1 LPLQVSAAKKGDK
14 IMVVKGLFYTQEH
27 EWAKVEG
34 DIATIGITDHA
45 QEALGELTFVELPEV
60 GKEVS
65 QKGEIAVVESS
76 KAASDVY
83 SPVAGK
89 VTEANTQL
97 TTKPEI
103 INDDCYGAGWICK
116 MRITDKA
123 SIKNLMDATKY
134 EEYLKG
140 L

>member
-1 LPLQVSAAKKGDK
+1 
-14 IMVVKGLFYTQEH
+14 MVVKGLLYTKDH

-45 QEALGELTFVELPEV
+45 QEQLGELTFVELPDA
-60 GKEVS
+60 GKEVN
-65 QKGEIAVVESS
+65 QKGELAVVESS

-83 SPVAGK
+83 APVTGM
-89 VTEANTQL
+89 VSEVNTEL
-97 TTKPEI
+97 ESRPEL
-103 INDDCYGAGWICK
+103 INEDCYGDGWICK

-123 SIKNLMDATKY
+123 SIKNLMDAVQY
-134 EEYLKG
+134 EEYLKD

>member
-1 LPLQVSAAKKGDK
+1 
-14 IMVVKGLFYTQEH
+14 MVVKGLFYTEEH

-45 QEALGELTFVELPEV
+45 QEQLGELTFVELPEA
-60 GKEVS
+60 GKEVKK
-65 QKGEIAVVESS
+65 KGEIAVVESS

-89 VTEANTQL
+89 VTEVNTQL
-97 TTKPEI
+97 ATKPEM

-116 MRITDKA
+116 IRITDK
-123 SIKNLMDATKY
+123 SSTKNLMDAAKY

>member
-1 LPLQVSAAKKGDK
+1 
-14 IMVVKGLFYTQEH
+14 MVVKGLFYTKDH

-34 DIATIGITDHA
+34 DTATIGITDHA
-45 QEALGELTFVELPEV
+45 QEQLGELTFVELPEV
-60 GKEVS
+60 GKEVK
-65 QKGEIAVVESS
+65 QKGELAVVESS

-89 VTEANTQL
+89 VSQVNSQL
-97 TTKPEI
+97 ATKPEI

-123 SIKNLMDATKY
+123 SIKNLMDAAKY

>member
-1 LPLQVSAAKKGDK
+1 
-14 IMVVKGLFYTQEH
+14 MVVKGLFYTKDH

-34 DIATIGITDHA
+34 DTATIGITDHA
-45 QEALGELTFVELPEV
+45 QEQLGELTFVELPEV
-60 GKEVS
+60 GKEVK
-65 QKGEIAVVESS
+65 QKGELAVVESS

-89 VTEANTQL
+89 VTEVNTQL
-97 TTKPEI
+97 ATRPEM

-116 MRITDKA
+116 LRITDKA
-123 SIKNLMDATKY
+123 SLKNLMDSTQY

>member
-1 LPLQVSAAKKGDK
+1 
-14 IMVVKGLFYTQEH
+14 MVVKGLLYTKDH

-34 DIATIGITDHA
+34 DRATIGITDHA
-45 QEALGELTFVELPEV
+45 QDQLGELTFVELPEA
-60 GKEVS
+60 GKEVK
-65 QKGEIAVVESS
+65 QKGELAVVESS

-89 VTEANTQL
+89 VTEVNTQL
-97 TTKPEI
+97 ASKPEM

-116 MRITDKA
+116 MQITDKA
-123 SIKNLMDATKY
+123 TTKNLMDAGQY

>member
-1 LPLQVSAAKKGDK
+1 
-14 IMVVKGLFYTQEH
+14 MVAKGLFYTEEH

-45 QEALGELTFVELPEV
+45 QEQLGELTFVELPEV
-60 GKEVS
+60 GKEVK

-83 SPVAGK
+83 SPVEGK
-89 VTEANTQL
+89 VTEVNTQL

-116 MRITDKA
+116 MKITDKA
-123 SIKNLMDATKY
+123 SIKNLMDAAKY

>member
-1 LPLQVSAAKKGDK
+1 
-14 IMVVKGLFYTQEH
+14 MVVKGLLYTQEH

-45 QEALGELTFVELPEV
+45 QEHLGELTFVELPEV
-60 GKEVS
+60 GKEVK
-65 QKGEIAVVESS
+65 QKGEIGVVESS

-83 SPVAGK
+83 SPVTGK
-89 VTEANTQL
+89 VTEVNMAL
-97 TTKPEI
+97 ERKPEV
-103 INDDCYGAGWICK
+103 INEDCYGAGWICK
-116 MRITDKA
+116 IRITDKA
-123 SIKNLMDATKY
+123 SIKNLMDAAQY

>member
-1 LPLQVSAAKKGDK
+1 
-14 IMVVKGLFYTQEH
+14 MVVKGLFYTDQH

-34 DIATIGITDHA
+34 DIAVIGITDHA
-45 QEALGELTFVELPEV
+45 QEQLGELTFVELPDV
-60 GKEVS
+60 GKEVK
-65 QKGEIAVVESS
+65 QKGELAVVESS

-89 VTEANTQL
+89 VTEVNSQL
-97 TTKPEI
+97 KTKPEI
-103 INDDCYGAGWICK
+103 INEDCYTAGWICK
-116 MRITDKA
+116 IRVTDKA
-123 SIKNLMDATKY
+123 SLKNLMDATKY